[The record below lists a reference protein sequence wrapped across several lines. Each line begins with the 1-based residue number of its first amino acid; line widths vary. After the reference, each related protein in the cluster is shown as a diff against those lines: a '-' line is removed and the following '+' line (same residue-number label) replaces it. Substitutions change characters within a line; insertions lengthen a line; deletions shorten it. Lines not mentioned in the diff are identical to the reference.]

1 MQPLQGTAPR
11 PPPISAVAAHSNP
24 HPLTDALQKRKIRC
38 DGDPDGCAN
47 CAVANQACEVTD
59 RVTGRTEH
67 RGYLRQLE
75 RQIKDKTDRIREL
88 ERLLAEKGVEVRT
101 DLDRARDDDD
111 DDGDG
116 DDSWTKSGPLW
127 VKDRS
132 ADKGSGTFI
141 TPNFPRS
148 RLESRAEDSSI
159 AVGRDSQPLHSFQGT
174 KITWLDITID
184 TAAFTAPD
192 MDEPSQEAGSVSH
205 RYNKSVQASLRS
217 MMRENSPMKAELP
230 ARDTAFLF
238 AEWYFSLMSGY
249 FPVLHRPTFFKLV
262 SFETRHLKSFAFP
275 PPGGVTSYVTS
286 MTLCG

>member
-1 MQPLQGTAPR
+1 M
-11 PPPISAVAAHSNP
+11 AAHSNP

-75 RQIKDKTDRIREL
+75 RQNKDKTDRIREL
-88 ERLLAEKGVEVRT
+88 ERLLAEKGVEVRP
-101 DLDRARDDDD
+101 DLDRARDDD
-111 DDGDG
+111 
-116 DDSWTKSGPLW
+116 SSSSSTWTKSGPLW
-127 VKDRS
+127 IKDRS
-132 ADKGSGTFI
+132 TDKGSGTFI

-148 RLESRAEDSSI
+148 RLESRTEDSSI
-159 AVGRDSQPLHSFQGT
+159 ALGRDSQPLHSFQGT

-184 TAAFTAPD
+184 TASFTAPD
-192 MDEPSQEAGSVSH
+192 MDEPSPDAGSISH

-217 MMRENSPMKAELP
+217 MMRENSPMKADLP

-249 FPVLHRPTFFKLV
+249 FPVLHRPSFLKLV
-262 SFETRHLKSFAFP
+262 SSETRHLNP
-275 PPGGVTSYVTS
+275 LPGGVTPYVTS
-286 MTLCG
+286 VPAMWLTPNPPGLRGVF